1 MRFVPSVGSSSG
13 AIKSYL
19 CTHQVDPNMCSSQ
32 ALTPTPW
39 ISPVVSRK
47 ALFSGP
53 YSSQCS
59 SMIFLQLVR
68 EPEYTCMQMTQS
80 YMHTAIA
87 SPTLNTYFN
96 LTF

>member
-1 MRFVPSVGSSSG
+1 
-13 AIKSYL
+13 
-19 CTHQVDPNMCSSQ
+19 MCPSQ

-47 ALFSGP
+47 ALFWGP

-59 SMIFLQLVR
+59 LMIFPQLVR
-68 EPEYTCMQMTQS
+68 KPQYTCMQMTQS

-87 SPTLNTYFN
+87 SPTFNTYFS